1 MYCAA
6 LDFARHCMSRLVAFC
21 CRHCSR
27 LSLTDSNGMTATTP
41 TLPSAKQQTYSTIFV
56 SFCLALNIALSIS
69 IILLNKA
76 VYTHVH
82 FPNMT
87 LTCVHF
93 VFTTFGMVCCRCL
106 GLFSFK
112 VLPMR
117 HMVPVSLTFCG
128 FVVLTNLSLQFN
140 TVGTYQIIKSM
151 TTPVIIVIQSIFY
164 ARLFSLPVKLTVVRY
179 RGGGIVNNNSV
190 RYNKNILYEM

>member
-1 MYCAA
+1 MAA
-6 LDFARHCMSRLVAFC
+6 KTSEA
-21 CRHCSR
+21 
-27 LSLTDSNGMTATTP
+27 
-41 TLPSAKQQTYSTIFV
+41 PSGNHQTYSSLYV
-56 SFCLALNIALSIS
+56 SVCLAINVALSIS

-93 VFTTFGMVCCRCL
+93 VCTTVGMVVCRYI

-112 VLPMR
+112 SLPLR

-128 FVVLTNLSLQFN
+128 FVVLTNLSLQSN
-140 TVGTYQIIKSM
+140 SVGTYQIIKSL
-151 TTPVIIVIQSIFY
+151 TTPMIIVIQSMFY
-164 ARLFSLPVKLTVVRY
+164 GRIFSLPVKLTLVCY
-179 RGGGIVNNNSV
+179 S
-190 RYNKNILYEM
+190 

>member
-1 MYCAA
+1 MHRCISC
-6 LDFARHCMSRLVAFC
+6 LSGLGRRVSRLLNDTNMMA
-21 CRHCSR
+21 
-27 LSLTDSNGMTATTP
+27 ATS
-41 TLPSAKQQTYSTIFV
+41 SAEPARQTYSALYV
-56 SFCLALNIALSIS
+56 SVCLAINVALSIS

-76 VYTHVH
+76 VYTYVH

-93 VFTTFGMVCCRCL
+93 VFTTIGMVFCRFF

-112 VLPMR
+112 SLPLR

-128 FVVLTNLSLQFN
+128 FVVLTNLSLQSN

-151 TTPVIIVIQSIFY
+151 TTPMIIIIQSVFY
-164 ARLFSLPVKLTVVRY
+164 ARLFSLPVKLTLVY
-179 RGGGIVNNNSV
+179 YSTP
-190 RYNKNILYEM
+190 NKL

>member
-1 MYCAA
+1 MLFIHRCFSC
-6 LDFARHCMSRLVAFC
+6 LRGFFQHFS
-21 CRHCSR
+21 HW
-27 LSLTDSNGMTATTP
+27 LSDTNTMASTAP
-41 TLPSAKQQTYSTIFV
+41 GPSQYSATYV
-56 SFCLALNIALSIS
+56 SVCLAINVALSIS

-93 VFTTFGMVCCRCL
+93 TFTTVGMVFCRIF
-106 GLFSFK
+106 GLFTFK
-112 VLPMR
+112 ALPLR

-128 FVVLTNLSLQFN
+128 FVVLTNLSLQSN

-151 TTPVIIVIQSIFY
+151 TTPVIIFIQSVFY
-164 ARLFSLPVKLTVVRY
+164 ARLFSLPVKLTLVR
-179 RGGGIVNNNSV
+179 SV
-190 RYNKNILYEM
+190 FELVKR

>member
-1 MYCAA
+1 MPSLQRCLSSLLGLPRRLCRLLSNTDTMAA
-6 LDFARHCMSRLVAFC
+6 A
-21 CRHCSR
+21 
-27 LSLTDSNGMTATTP
+27 SLQSVKP
-41 TLPSAKQQTYSTIFV
+41 TYSATYV
-56 SFCLALNIALSIS
+56 SVCLAVNVALSIS

-93 VFTTFGMVCCRCL
+93 VFTTVGMVFCRCF

-112 VLPMR
+112 PLPLK

-128 FVVLTNLSLQFN
+128 FVVLTNLSLQSN

-151 TTPVIIVIQSIFY
+151 TTPMIIFIQSVFY
-164 ARLFSLPVKLTVVRY
+164 ARLFSLPVKLTLVWY
-179 RGGGIVNNNSV
+179 SGHS
-190 RYNKNILYEM
+190 L